1 MKWPYEPPFN
11 SGEPPFNGITL
22 DHSIN
27 TIINP
32 GGNIFDSNE
41 LYYYDCCVMV
51 IEFIMWYI
59 VILLLIVF
67 VVWFMEGYYLQRY
80 DNDIT
85 RYWRDHIVG
94 ETDDDFWYD
103 IFDLVVVII
112 LIGMNI
118 SFNNFPYLRN
128 D

>member
-1 MKWPYEPPFN
+1 
-11 SGEPPFNGITL
+11 
-22 DHSIN
+22 
-27 TIINP
+27 
-32 GGNIFDSNE
+32 
-41 LYYYDCCVMV
+41 MV

-67 VVWFMEGYYLQRY
+67 VVWFMEGYYVQRY
-80 DNDIT
+80 DNVIT

-94 ETDDDFWYD
+94 ESDDDDFWYD

-118 SFNNFPYLRN
+118 SFNNFPHLRN